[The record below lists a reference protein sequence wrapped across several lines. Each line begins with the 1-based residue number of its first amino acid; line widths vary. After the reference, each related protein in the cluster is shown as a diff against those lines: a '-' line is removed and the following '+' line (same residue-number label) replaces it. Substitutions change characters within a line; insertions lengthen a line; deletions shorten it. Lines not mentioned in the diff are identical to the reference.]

1 MPHAYTLLLMNIKDK
16 VGQRVRELRHVL
28 GLSQEALANKAGV
41 DRTYM
46 TDVENGRRNISV
58 ELLEKIIG
66 ALEVSFEEFFNGE
79 NFKG

>member
-1 MPHAYTLLLMNIKDK
+1 MDIKDK
-16 VGQRVRELRHVL
+16 VGQRVRELRHDL
-28 GLSQEALANKAGV
+28 GLSQEALANKDGV

-58 ELLEKIIG
+58 EILEKILV
-66 ALEVSFEEFFNGE
+66 ALEVSFAQFFNAE

>member
-1 MPHAYTLLLMNIKDK
+1 MDIKDK
-16 VGQRVRELRHVL
+16 VGQRVRELRHDL

-58 ELLEKIIG
+58 EILEKILV
-66 ALEVSFEEFFNGE
+66 ALEVSFAQFFNAE